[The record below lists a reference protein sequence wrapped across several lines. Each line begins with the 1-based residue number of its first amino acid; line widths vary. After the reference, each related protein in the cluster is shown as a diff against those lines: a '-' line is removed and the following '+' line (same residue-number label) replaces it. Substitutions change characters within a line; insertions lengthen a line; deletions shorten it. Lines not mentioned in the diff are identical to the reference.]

1 MGFEQLAALKQQL
14 AAQAKEAKGAKGPA
28 EGKERRE
35 ARPAREAKDGKD
47 GKDGGKRKSAPRPER
62 KEPVDPVVESIWR
75 LQRHFPRAFPKNPAP
90 KLPLK
95 QGILDDAAQQLDTLG
110 LTREQLQQA
119 IAAWCQGSRYWAC
132 LVDGAA
138 RVDLQ
143 GNPVGSVTTDQA
155 ARARRQGARRAPGR
169 ARGGRP
175 GGARAAA
182 GAQDSGA
189 AANAP
194 APAEAPVT
202 AAAPASADTPAPADG
217 A

>member
-14 AAQAKEAKGAKGPA
+14 AAQAKEARQ
-28 EGKERRE
+28 GKE
-35 ARPAREAKDGKD
+35 ARADKAD
-47 GKDGGKRKSAPRPER
+47 KRKALPRRPEK

-95 QGILDDAAQQLDTLG
+95 QGILDDAALQLDTLG

-132 LVDGAA
+132 LVEGAA

-143 GNPVGSVTTDQA
+143 GNPVGSVSADQA

-169 ARGGRP
+169 GGRK
-175 GGARAAA
+175 GGGKDSGKDGGKEVAAA
-182 GAQDSGA
+182 AV
-189 AANAP
+189 AP
-194 APAEAPVT
+194 APAQNDN
-202 AAAPASADTPAPADG
+202 AAAETPPPADG

>member
-1 MGFEQLAALKQQL
+1 M
-14 AAQAKEAKGAKGPA
+14 
-28 EGKERRE
+28 
-35 ARPAREAKDGKD
+35 
-47 GKDGGKRKSAPRPER
+47 
-62 KEPVDPVVESIWR
+62 VESIWR

-132 LVDGAA
+132 LVEGAA

-143 GNPVGSVTTDQA
+143 GNPVGSVSGDQA

-169 ARGGRP
+169 ARGGRK
-175 GGARAAA
+175 GGAQQQ
-182 GAQDSGA
+182 G
-189 AANAP
+189 
-194 APAEAPVT
+194 
-202 AAAPASADTPAPADG
+202 AAPAAVAAASEAAPAAAAVPDVPDVPPPAVGSEG
-217 A
+217 AEGTQSA